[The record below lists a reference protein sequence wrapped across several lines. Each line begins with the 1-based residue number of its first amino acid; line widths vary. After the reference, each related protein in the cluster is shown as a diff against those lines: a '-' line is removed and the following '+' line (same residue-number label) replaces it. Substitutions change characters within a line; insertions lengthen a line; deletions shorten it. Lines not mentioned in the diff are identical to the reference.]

1 MDWSTVSTLNEQLA
15 LLARH
20 HRIDCVELDGE
31 NHWSVICRVCREGNP
46 NHPNYG
52 NDKTW
57 PAPFGEEMATRI
69 ALDHLDRMG
78 YVPRRLAGQGQ
89 GRNRYE

>member
-1 MDWSTVSTLNEQLA
+1 
-15 LLARH
+15 
-20 HRIDCVELDGE
+20 
-31 NHWSVICRVCREGNP
+31 VCREGNP

-78 YVPRRLAGQGQ
+78 YVAHRLAGQGQ